1 MEEEAMSEEV
11 LLEVKN
17 LKKYFP
23 IKRGLFART
32 IGYVKAVDDVS
43 FSIKKGETFSLVG
56 ESGCG
61 KTTTARTILR
71 AILPTEGDIILHID
85 EGAINLS
92 TLNKKDEAI
101 LRRNAQMVFQNPFT
115 SLNPRM
121 KVKDIIGEPLLV
133 NKVAKGRKLQ
143 EEVEKLMDT
152 VGLRREYLIRY
163 PHAFSGGQ
171 RQRIVI
177 ARALA
182 LKPKLVVLD
191 EPVAALDVSIRAQ
204 VLNLLMDLQ
213 EQFNLTYLF
222 ISHDLSVV
230 EHISDRVAVM
240 YLGRIVELTDDKELF
255 QNPKHPYTEKLLEA
269 VPIPD
274 PQKRAEQL
282 KPLEGEVPDPAN
294 PPVGC
299 YFHQRCPYVQ
309 DICIKEYP
317 PIQNITNGEKEHLV
331 ACHFASQLSLKGVKA
346 IETLD
351 FDERR

>member
-43 FSIKKGETFSLVG
+43 FSIRKGETFSLVG

>member
-1 MEEEAMSEEV
+1 MSEEV

-346 IETLD
+346 TETLD